1 MSAAEDIYREL
12 GLRLPS
18 YRPGRY
24 YTTCPPAR
32 ANPPGSTGLS
42 DYEGAKP
49 LSVTVATARKLS
61 GLGNTTIWRLIRER
75 QLETV
80 HVGRCT
86 LIRSGR
92 LRRCSRR
99 QSRNPVAAGDRA
111 RPADWWRH
119 ERQGMVCPD

>member
-1 MSAAEDIYREL
+1 MSAAEDICREL

-80 HVGRCT
+80 HVGRRT
-86 LIRSGR
+86 LITFKSLEALLAPCSTSKPQLRGR
-92 LRRCSRR
+92 GRPRKTGGL
-99 QSRNPVAAGDRA
+99 VAS
-111 RPADWWRH
+111 
-119 ERQGMVCPD
+119 